1 MRLNLFLD
9 ESGTS
14 DLTNIDPSFPVLALT
29 GLLITDESYEKLKAQ
44 VAGLKTK
51 YFPGKSVVLHRRD
64 MRKYERGFE
73 IFFDD
78 NIKRNFYNDLNSILT
93 EADYTLI
100 SSVIDKKRHI
110 EQYGKLADDPYEI
123 ALTFIME
130 RALFEADELH
140 ADNARV
146 FIESRGKREDTIIAK
161 RYNTILYRGSQTD
174 SARFRRLFD
183 TNLGVRHKTDYEIG
197 IEIADLC
204 AYPIAKYVLNNN
216 EPNLPFDII
225 KPKLRANSR
234 GDVVGYGI
242 KIFPK

>member
-1 MRLNLFLD
+1 MKLNLFLD

-29 GLLITDESYEKLKAQ
+29 GVLITDDSYKELQTKITSLKQ
-44 VAGLKTK
+44 K
-51 YFPGKSVVLHRRD
+51 YFPGKDVVLHRRD

-78 NIKRNFYNDLNSILT
+78 NVKRNFYSDLNNILS
-93 EADYTLI
+93 EVDYMLI
-100 SSVIDKKRHI
+100 SSVVDKKQHI

-130 RALFEADELH
+130 RTLFEADELH
-140 ADNARV
+140 ADSAHV
-146 FIESRGKREDTIIAK
+146 FIESRGKREDRIVSE

-174 SARFRRLFD
+174 SVRFQQLFD
-183 TNLGVRHKTDYEIG
+183 TELSMRHKIDNEAG
-197 IEIADLC
+197 IEVADLC
-204 AYPIAKYVLNNN
+204 AYPIARYVLNNN

-225 KPKLRANSR
+225 RPKIRSNSH
-234 GDVVGYGI
+234 GEMIGYGI